1 MHRLDLEHVIR
12 AAAEVAGSDAIVVVG
27 SQAILA
33 QFPDAPAELLVSQ
46 EADVYRGA
54 SAHAPCAFDHSL
66 WT

>member
-1 MHRLDLEHVIR
+1 L
-12 AAAEVAGSDAIVVVG
+12 AGSDAIVVVG